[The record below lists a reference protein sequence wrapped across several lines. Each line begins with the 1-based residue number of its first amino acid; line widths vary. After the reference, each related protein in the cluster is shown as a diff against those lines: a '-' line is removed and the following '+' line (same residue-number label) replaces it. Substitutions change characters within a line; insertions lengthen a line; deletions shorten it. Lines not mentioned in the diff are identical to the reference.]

1 MKNIY
6 IQPAAADNGVSLG
19 SAMLAAKNE
28 KGNFDI
34 MNHSYYGIGYSDKE
48 IKKSLIEAKIKFKKI
63 IDIEKEVA
71 KKLAIGKI
79 IGWFQGRAEA
89 GARALGNRS
98 ILANPLFKNMKY
110 KLNAE
115 VKHRENWR
123 PFCPAVNDYKYK
135 EYYGNVPDSDFM
147 ILAFPM
153 EKKYRNILPSAVHVD
168 GTSRPQIVRKK
179 TNKKFYK
186 LIEEFEKITGEAI
199 VINTSFN
206 IQGEPIVN
214 TPSEAIRCFSG
225 TGIDYLAIGNYLISK

>member
-1 MKNIY
+1 
-6 IQPAAADNGVSLG
+6 
-19 SAMLAAKNE
+19 
-28 KGNFDI
+28 
-34 MNHSYYGIGYSDKE
+34 
-48 IKKSLIEAKIKFKKI
+48 
-63 IDIEKEVA
+63 
-71 KKLAIGKI
+71 
-79 IGWFQGRAEA
+79 
-89 GARALGNRS
+89 
-98 ILANPLFKNMKY
+98 MKY

-147 ILAFPM
+147 ILAFHM
-153 EKKYRNILPSAVHVD
+153 EKKYRKILPSAVHVD

-186 LIEEFEKITGEAI
+186 LIGEFEKITGEAI

-225 TGIDYLAIGNYLISK
+225 TGIDFLAIGNYLISK